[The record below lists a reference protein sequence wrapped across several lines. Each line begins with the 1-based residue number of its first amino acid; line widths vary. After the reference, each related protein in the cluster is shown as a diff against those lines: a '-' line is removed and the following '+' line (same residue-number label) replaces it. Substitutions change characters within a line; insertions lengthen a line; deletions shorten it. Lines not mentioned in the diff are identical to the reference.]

1 MAFSNPI
8 SSQVMNVVDR
18 NPYNVPLMQDNPNVH
33 ILFSDDDPD
42 DALLFTRAVDILD
55 RPILLSFA
63 EDGRQ
68 LLKFLDKDTLP
79 DMVFLD
85 LNMPFKSGMECLK
98 TIRSV
103 KKYDLLPIVIYTTSK
118 NPEDIN
124 SCYKLGANLYVVK
137 PYSFEDIIKSVK
149 KILSLDLKKNIT
161 IPPRDNFVLKV

>member
-1 MAFSNPI
+1 
-8 SSQVMNVVDR
+8 
-18 NPYNVPLMQDNPNVH
+18 MQDNTNVH

-63 EDGRQ
+63 EDGSQ
-68 LLKFLDKDTLP
+68 LLKFLDKETLP

-85 LNMPFKSGMECLK
+85 LNMPLKSGLECLK
-98 TIRSV
+98 TIRGER
-103 KKYDLLPIVIYTTSK
+103 KFDNLPVIIYTTSK

-149 KILSLDLKKNIT
+149 KILALDLKNNVSV
-161 IPPRDNFVLKV
+161 PPRDNFVLQVEK